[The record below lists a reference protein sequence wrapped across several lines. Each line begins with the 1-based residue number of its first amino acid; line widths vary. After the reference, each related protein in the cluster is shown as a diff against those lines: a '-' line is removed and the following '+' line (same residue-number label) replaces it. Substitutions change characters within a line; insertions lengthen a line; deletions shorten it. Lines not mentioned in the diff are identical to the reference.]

1 MNNIKTPTDEQ
12 ILRYAEDLGV
22 LKGYAVDNYTR
33 WVYIHDVTGYDDY
46 VTVDA
51 TSEVLALARYAAS
64 LAAPELVSLLPDGS
78 ACFTTSTPLPKDH
91 WLYAEQSEFV
101 EGQDT
106 PILSESQKQ
115 AVILAGREAIRCAT
129 FNGQEMDFDPDALV
143 QRLVYVLCGPS
154 GQIIRSPELAT
165 IAPEARVWHSMETA
179 PKDGRYILGHNKTV
193 DGEDDYAVVFWFE
206 SVGHSGSWN
215 TGTYNWEPEEWTPCD
230 GISPVAVTEGLPEKK
245 DCDPNGYFWVFV
257 EDDKRW
263 EWMNIG
269 DMNWQYRD
277 HHGYT
282 HWAPWWAFPLPEVK

>member
-64 LAAPELVSLLPDGS
+64 LAAP
-78 ACFTTSTPLPKDH
+78 A
-91 WLYAEQSEFV
+91 
-101 EGQDT
+101 
-106 PILSESQKQ
+106 
-115 AVILAGREAIRCAT
+115 
-129 FNGQEMDFDPDALV
+129 
-143 QRLVYVLCGPS
+143 
-154 GQIIRSPELAT
+154 
-165 IAPEARVWHSMETA
+165 ARVWHSMETA

-263 EWMNIG
+263 EWMHIG

>member
-12 ILRYAEDLGV
+12 ILRYADDLGV

-64 LAAPELVSLLPDGS
+64 LAAPEV
-78 ACFTTSTPLPKDH
+78 
-91 WLYAEQSEFV
+91 V
-101 EGQDT
+101 E
-106 PILSESQKQ
+106 
-115 AVILAGREAIRCAT
+115 V
-129 FNGQEMDFDPDALV
+129 V
-143 QRLVYVLCGPS
+143 
-154 GQIIRSPELAT
+154 SPELAT
-165 IAPEARVWHSMETA
+165 IAQDAQDQAKTPPNLVSITNASRVLEAVRPFLPERIVPEADGGIRLYWFSLGTVSICCDNDGDIFVTSGNSKSATAARVWHSMETA
-179 PKDGRYILGHNKTV
+179 PKDGSYILGHNKTV

-206 SVGHSGSWN
+206 SVDHSGSWT
-215 TGTYNWEPEEWTPCD
+215 TGTYDWEPEEWTPCD
-230 GISPVAVTEGLPEKK
+230 GISPVSVTEGLPEKK

-263 EWMNIG
+263 EWMHIG